1 METLNKVAHAIA
13 DAEDTFMDNPIDY
26 EDVAEAAL
34 KALRTPSDDMMRVL
48 EGMTPYRNNLD
59 LWVAMID
66 AAMGRA
72 VNEAEKGQTQIHL

>member
-34 KALRTPSDDMMRVL
+34 KALRTPSDDMMKVL
-48 EGMTPYRNNLD
+48 EGMTPYRNNRD

-72 VNEAEKGQTQIHL
+72 VNDEKEGQAEIHL

>member
-1 METLNKVAHAIA
+1 METINKVAHAIA

-26 EDVAEAAL
+26 GDVAEAAL
-34 KALRTPSDDMMRVL
+34 KALRTPSDDMIKVL

-66 AAMGRA
+66 AAMGRE
-72 VNEAEKGQTQIHL
+72 VHESEKGQTEIHL